1 MADKKPEIIDKLI
14 IISPNNKVNGMKKWF
29 RYSIQFYAMAL
40 KIIQIFK
47 FNSKS
52 KTRFQVWRMNLMLRD
67 IGVSMKD
74 LNKMN
79 VKTLILGAENDVIY
93 RKHLIKINKNIKNS
107 ILKII
112 KYTNHFN
119 IVSSEKTIKYIENFI
134 ESK

>member
-1 MADKKPEIIDKLI
+1 
-14 IISPNNKVNGMKKWF
+14 MKKWF

-79 VKTLILGAENDVIY
+79 VKLL
-93 RKHLIKINKNIKNS
+93 
-107 ILKII
+107 
-112 KYTNHFN
+112 F
-119 IVSSEKTIKYIENFI
+119 
-134 ESK
+134 